1 MSTASTDNFFKNTVL
16 GHPAGLFVL
25 FFTEMWERFS
35 YYGMRVLLVLF
46 LTSSMTGFNPGW
58 HWDRKAALA
67 LFGTYASLVYIT
79 PIIGGWLADNK
90 LGYKMA
96 VVYGAIIMT
105 LGHLF
110 MAFETEFFLYLG
122 LLGLILGNGLFK
134 PNMTSII
141 SHMYKHHPEKKDG
154 AFTLFYMGVNAG
166 AFLGI
171 LLCGTVGEKY
181 SWSYGF
187 GLAGIFM
194 FLGMLQFYFAQPLFE
209 GIGDK
214 PSQEEKSEED
224 IQAVLEEGE
233 TGLNYFTSLDKIL
246 MYVSGILG
254 VLYLINDP
262 LYEITKMKGMNPI
275 SLFPFELNIPYV
287 GVLSGQNIA
296 ILIGLISFL
305 YLLVTR
311 IARYSHVVRD
321 RMIAVAIFA
330 FFTVFFWA
338 SFEQAGGSMN
348 IFAKDYTNRMLEG
361 GAAMTFK
368 IVNTL
373 IYIIPLAIISWVLI
387 KLVVNSYAR
396 IPVSNIIL
404 ASSFIIIWGIVLYL
418 LYQEFIADKAE
429 IPASWFN
436 ILNSLFIIAF
446 APFFTK
452 WWESKYNPS
461 AAVKYGLGLI
471 LLGLGFGVLA
481 FGSKD
486 IPQGAMTAAVSIIF
500 LVFAYLF
507 HTLGELC
514 LSPVGLSYVSKLVP
528 GRMIAMMFG
537 VWYIAVAIG
546 NKLAGKMGGMI
557 DEITKEYSM
566 STFFLI
572 FTFIPVGVGLLA
584 MAISPLLKKLMH
596 GVR

>member
-1 MSTASTDNFFKNTVL
+1 MITTSTDSFFEKTVL
-16 GHPAGLFVL
+16 EHPAGLFVL

-58 HWDRKAALA
+58 AWDRKAALA

-90 LGYKMA
+90 IGYKMA
-96 VVYGAIIMT
+96 VVYGAILMT

-110 MAFETEFFLYLG
+110 MAFETEFFLYIG

-134 PNMTSII
+134 PNITSII
-141 SHMYKHHPEKKDG
+141 SHMYKNKPEKKDG
-154 AFTLFYMGVNAG
+154 AFTIFYMGVNAG

-171 LLCGTVGEKY
+171 LLCGTLGEKY
-181 SWSYGF
+181 GWSYGF

-194 FLGMLQFYFAQPLFE
+194 FLGMLQFYFAQPLFK

-214 PSQEEKSEED
+214 PKKELEEGEIKQTE
-224 IQAVLEEGE
+224 ILEEGE
-233 TGLNYFTSLDKIL
+233 TGLNYFTFLDKIL
-246 MYVSGILG
+246 MYVSGVLG
-254 VLYLINDP
+254 VLYVINDP
-262 LYEITKMKGMNPI
+262 LYEISKMKGIENPVN
-275 SLFPFELNIPYV
+275 LFPFEIA
-287 GVLSGQNIA
+287 GISGQNLA
-296 ILIGLISFL
+296 ILIALGAFLFLIIS
-305 YLLVTR
+305 R
-311 IARYSHVVRD
+311 ISRYAPVVRD

-348 IFAKDYTNRMLEG
+348 IFAKDYTDRMLDG
-361 GAAMTFK
+361 SAAMTFK
-368 IVNTL
+368 IVNSL

-387 KLVVNSYAR
+387 KLVQNSFEI
-396 IPVSNIIL
+396 IPTSNIIL
-404 ASSFIIIWGIVLYL
+404 SASFLIIWGIVIFL
-418 LYQEFIADKAE
+418 LYAEFFDEQTE
-429 IPASWFN
+429 IPATWFN

-446 APFFTK
+446 APLFTK

-557 DEITKEYSM
+557 DEITTQYSM
-566 STFFLI
+566 STFFLM
-572 FTFIPVGVGLLA
+572 FTIIPISVGLLA
-584 MAISPLLKKLMH
+584 MSLSPVLKKLMH